1 MKTFVKL
8 KQYGKQAA
16 LAIPL
21 SALQTGN
28 ALATGGGGGKGIPK
42 MDAPSRGEG
51 SGIMETIKNYGFDI
65 ATLIGLLVCCWV
77 FFVVAGSAIETF
89 REVRAGKKTWGE
101 FGMICGVGVGLLVV
115 IIWLITKATDM
126 L

>member
-21 SALQTGN
+21 LALQTGN
-28 ALATGGGGGKGIPK
+28 ALATGGGKGIPK
-42 MDAPSRGEG
+42 MEAPSRGEG
-51 SGIMETIKNYGFDI
+51 GGIIETIKNYGFDI
-65 ATLIGLLVCCWV
+65 ATLIGLLVCCWA
-77 FFVVAGSAIETF
+77 FFVVAASAIETF

-101 FGMICGVGVGLLVV
+101 FGMICAVGIGLLVI
-115 IIWLITKATDM
+115 IIWLITKAIDM